1 MAYISFN
8 EKRKQ
13 NRLSRKPILYEVKPR
28 QQEKLGS
35 DYIAKRLGQLWPGVW
50 IRPHLLVAVVSLL
63 KPVSVIWNFQEKK
76 FTYIKLNRIWI
87 KAS

>member
-1 MAYISFN
+1 LALRNDILTTYEFCGVWVKPLEPMAYISFN

-35 DYIAKRLGQLWPGVW
+35 DYIAKRLGQL
-50 IRPHLLVAVVSLL
+50 
-63 KPVSVIWNFQEKK
+63 
-76 FTYIKLNRIWI
+76 
-87 KAS
+87 